1 VGALEKI
8 VAGWKAIEEL
18 ALARLRKASDVNESL
33 RKEIDAEMSSSKALS
48 MQIDLLNKR
57 LEEARAAGLS
67 VAEMYQS
74 ALASFGGVTSP
85 LSADASAYGVFTWLK
100 ANFAKLLEFVGST
113 MDFGA
118 LSYATNLCKTLGKL
132 DCMSLA

>member
-1 VGALEKI
+1 MGALEKT
-8 VAGWKAIEEL
+8 VAGLKAAEEL
-18 ALARLRKASDVNESL
+18 ALAHLQKASDVNESL
-33 RKEIDAEMSSSKALS
+33 WKEIDAEMSSSKGLS
-48 MQIDLLNKR
+48 VQIDLLNKR
-57 LEEARAAGLS
+57 LEEARDAGPS

-74 ALASFGGVTSP
+74 ALASFGSATSP

-100 ANFAKLLEFVGST
+100 ANFGKLLEFVGGA